1 MTTTDILAYWP
12 MTNNAPRK
20 SQIEVLQ
27 WIQSLPSNIK
37 YILCEMPVGSGKSAT
52 GLNLSAYLANSLG
65 SAFIL
70 TPQKMLQK
78 QYQDSFDKVRL
89 FSLYGKSNY
98 KCEPKDTNCDIGS
111 DLKPKCASCPHKNA
125 IATAKNAPNIVLN
138 YTLALLI
145 FMLSSEMGIG
155 KRKLMVL
162 DECHTL
168 EHHLTE
174 FKALQIGEKR
184 CRQFKVKFFL
194 PKTELE
200 SVDWIRDIYLPAVKT
215 EYLQVKQVV
224 DAIMIRYEEGE
235 SMDRAD
241 ADVINKLK
249 DIVTHLDTLNE
260 YIALSP
266 EALTSK
272 YVIIRDKA
280 FFKLKPLYGRDMFVQ
295 YIQPMA
301 EKFLFM
307 SSTIL
312 DKDAY
317 CRDLGIPPE
326 QAAFISIDSEFDL
339 ENRPIVYNPIMKMT
353 QGWDTDEKKVSRSK
367 MIKAITTICESHGD
381 ESGIIHTG
389 SFQIADWL
397 IRELQNKIP
406 QKIMSHQPDGDLS
419 RDKVIDEFTENN
431 NSEPSIL
438 ISPSITEGLDLKDDK
453 GRFAIIA
460 KVPYPYLGDSWVRRR
475 QELSREWYTRQ
486 AMIAIIQGSGRVVRS
501 HTDWGYTYI
510 LDESFGGLLRMYNK
524 NTPKWF
530 KDSII

>member
-1 MTTTDILAYWP
+1 MA
-12 MTNNAPRK
+12 NFAPRK
-20 SQIEVLQ
+20 SQKEVLE
-27 WIQSLPSNIK
+27 WIQALPPEIK
-37 YILCEMPVGSGKSAT
+37 YILCEIPVGGGKSPI

-65 SAFIL
+65 SGFIL
-70 TPQKMLQK
+70 TPQKILQK
-78 QYQDSFDKVRL
+78 QYQDSFDKARL
-89 FSLYGKSNY
+89 FSLYGKANY

-111 DLKPKCASCPHKNA
+111 DIMPKCATCPHKNA
-125 IATAKNAPNIVLN
+125 MAAAKNAPNIVLN
-138 YTLALLI
+138 YTLALLV
-145 FMLSSEMGIG
+145 FMLSAEIGIG

-200 SVDWIRDIYLPAVKT
+200 AMDWIRDTYFPAVKT

-249 DIVTHLDTLNE
+249 DIKGHMDTLNE
-260 YIALSP
+260 YVALTP

-272 YVIIRDKA
+272 YALIRDKA
-280 FFKLKPLYGRDMFVQ
+280 FFKFKPLYGKDMFIE
-295 YIQPMA
+295 YMQPMA
-301 EKFLFM
+301 DRFLFM

-326 QAAFISIDSEFDL
+326 QAAFISIDSEFEL
-339 ENRPIVYNPIMKMT
+339 ESRPVVYSPVMKMT
-353 QGWDTDEKKVSRSK
+353 QGWDADEKKAPRRE
-367 MIKAITTICESHGD
+367 MIDSIIQICKSHD
-381 ESGIIHTG
+381 TDSGIIHTG

-397 IRELQNKIP
+397 IRELHGKIP
-406 QKIMSHQPDGDLS
+406 QRIMSHQPDGDRT
-419 RDKVIDEFTENN
+419 RDEVIDEFVENN
-431 NSEPSIL
+431 NAEPALL

-453 GRFAIIA
+453 GRFAIVA
-460 KVPYPYLGDSWVRRR
+460 KVPYPYLGDAWVRRR

-510 LDESFGGLLRMYNK
+510 LDESFGGLLKMYNK

-530 KDSII
+530 KDSIV